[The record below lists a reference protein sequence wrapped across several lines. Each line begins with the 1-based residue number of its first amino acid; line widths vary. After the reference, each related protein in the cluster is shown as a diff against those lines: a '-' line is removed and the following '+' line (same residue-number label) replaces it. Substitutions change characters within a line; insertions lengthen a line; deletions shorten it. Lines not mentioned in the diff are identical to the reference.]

1 MLKNFLIGIP
11 VRNFENPMSRLEDIL
26 TVEKRVELSK
36 GMFENIVKSF
46 KNDDTKIVCIS
57 NDALVID
64 YCKNN
69 EIETFSSNKN
79 GLNSELEEFLDSYE
93 YEYWTICHADLPY
106 LNNFYAQEWIKECKS
121 SQIVICSS
129 KDQGTPLLGG
139 NFKIK
144 KLIYGE
150 NSFDKHM
157 KIFLQENLK
166 IKKSFNKEFSFEIDD
181 EEDFKNFL
189 QNRPR
194 WSKNFKF

>member
-11 VRNFENPMSRLEDIL
+11 IRNFENPMSRLEDIL

-64 YCKNN
+64 YCKDN

-93 YEYWTICHADLPY
+93 YKYWTICHADLPY

-157 KIFLQENLK
+157 KIFLKENLK

-194 WSKNFKF
+194 WSKNLEF

>member
-144 KLIYGE
+144 KLIYGK
-150 NSFDKHM
+150 NSFDNYM

-194 WSKNFKF
+194 WSKNLEF